1 VECDVPARAP
11 DDRWPSAL
19 VLIGYAVL
27 ALGMT
32 RSWWTPLGGRT
43 TAVNETDAAL
53 FSWLLGWTPH
63 ALGTGQLPLFTDRL
77 NFPTGVNLM
86 WNNGMLLPGILFAPV
101 TLAFGG
107 TATVTVLCTLGP
119 ALSAASAYACLRA
132 LPRPGPKLP
141 VLPAALGG
149 ALFGFSPAVTAQALG
164 HPNLVFNPLLPVLL
178 LLSLRL
184 MLDEHPSRRT
194 AVLLGAAAGV
204 QVLIGEEMLFL
215 TGVVVALLLAALAVG
230 HPAVARRR
238 WRRFSAAAMLA
249 LGVFALVAGFPLGYQ
264 LLGPLRQHGSPFATA
279 YYSVDLASYVLPN
292 ELQALGGGPARPFP
306 GGLEEHT
313 AYLGWPLLLFAL
325 AGLVLARRRPW
336 IRVPLLVASATA
348 VLALGPQLTVLGQ
361 PTGVPLPWALLRG
374 LPGFEHVI
382 VTRFALLTAGLLGVA
397 LAVAL
402 HEAMRG
408 RPLVRRYGLAAGV
421 LALLP
426 LLPAALPGMPTPAV
440 PAFFTGPAVTDVAC
454 PGGSLL
460 VLPFPRA
467 GVTDAMRWQQAAE
480 MAFAMPG
487 GYFIGPGP
495 NGRAYVHGAPTRT
508 GLLLQDVLRDGQA
521 RPVTAQLSQDFRA
534 DVQRWR
540 ACAAVLGPSRHQDAL
555 RAQLTALTGREPA
568 AVDGVFLWRD
578 LGGP

>member
-1 VECDVPARAP
+1 
-11 DDRWPSAL
+11 
-19 VLIGYAVL
+19 
-27 ALGMT
+27 
-32 RSWWTPLGGRT
+32 
-43 TAVNETDAAL
+43 
-53 FSWLLGWTPH
+53 
-63 ALGTGQLPLFTDRL
+63 
-77 NFPTGVNLM
+77 
-86 WNNGMLLPGILFAPV
+86 
-101 TLAFGG
+101 
-107 TATVTVLCTLGP
+107 
-119 ALSAASAYACLRA
+119 
-132 LPRPGPKLP
+132 
-141 VLPAALGG
+141 
-149 ALFGFSPAVTAQALG
+149 
-164 HPNLVFNPLLPVLL
+164 
-178 LLSLRL
+178 
-184 MLDEHPSRRT
+184 
-194 AVLLGAAAGV
+194 
-204 QVLIGEEMLFL
+204 MLFL

-230 HPAVARRR
+230 HREVARRR

-279 YYSVDLASYVLPN
+279 YYSVDLANYVLPN

-467 GVTDAMRWQQAAE
+467 GVTDAMRWQQAAG